1 LETSLI
7 RKHPL
12 YGCRGV
18 EHNVNRIIGAR
29 LPLMDLVIYHAD
41 QCDPKRCTGKKL
53 ARFKLARLTKR
64 MNDLRPCIVLSPF
77 SEKALSPEDMGARG
91 IAALD
96 CSWAQAEDVF
106 KRLRLRTRALPY
118 LIAANPVNFG
128 RPFQLSTVE
137 ALAAALVILGEPE
150 NAREILGK
158 FSWGHVFLELN
169 AEPLK
174 EYASAKDSTEVVK
187 IQMEYLSEQI

>member
-1 LETSLI
+1 ME
-7 RKHPL
+7 
-12 YGCRGV
+12 
-18 EHNVNRIIGAR
+18 
-29 LPLMDLVIYHAD
+29 LVIFHAD
-41 QCDPKRCTGKKL
+41 QCDPKRCTGRKL

-64 MNDLRPCIVLSPF
+64 MNDLRPYIVLSPF
-77 SEKALSPEDMGARG
+77 SEKALSPEDKGARG

-96 CSWAQAEDVF
+96 CSWVQAEEIF

-118 LIAANPVNFG
+118 LVAANPVNFG

-137 ALAAALVILGEPE
+137 AIAAALFILGEHE
-150 NAREILGK
+150 LAGELLGK

-169 AEPLK
+169 AEPLQ
-174 EYASAKDSTEVVK
+174 EYAAAKDSSEVVK